1 MKETGLIH
9 IYCGDGKGKT
19 TAAIGLA
26 VRHAGF
32 GGKVVLAQF
41 LKDGTSSECRAIENL
56 EERLCAAFPG
66 YDFYRA
72 FTSRMVARKIEKEE
86 GVYIPSPA
94 ELLERL
100 ADEGYEEVRCQS
112 LHVIFGQ
119 EYEKLMEQL
128 RAFRGRFTRLSAG
141 APLLWDTQDYLR
153 LTRAL
158 LERMPRLAEDEAFV
172 FMGHGTEHPAN
183 AAYALVENCFRY
195 QGAERVYV
203 GTVEGFPHLDYVLAR
218 LSRREVTNVHL
229 APLMIVAGDHAQND
243 LAGEEEG
250 SWKSR
255 LESEGYGTEV
265 HLTGLGELDEVAD
278 IFIDHCKQGS
288 PL

>member
-1 MKETGLIH
+1 MERSKKALVVVSFG
-9 IYCGDGKGKT
+9 T
-19 TAAIGLA
+19 TYPDA
-26 VRHAGF
+26 R
-32 GGKVVLAQF
+32 
-41 LKDGTSSECRAIENL
+41 RAIENL

-72 FTSRMVARKIEKEE
+72 FTSRMVARKIEREE

-94 ELLERL
+94 ELLEQL
-100 ADEGYEEVRCQS
+100 ADAGYEEVRCQS

-128 RAFRGRFTRLSAG
+128 RPFGGRFERLLAG
-141 APLLWDTQDYLR
+141 EPLLWDTQDYLR
-153 LTRAL
+153 LTAAL
-158 LERMPRLAEDEAFV
+158 LEEMPRLAEDEAYV

-203 GTVEGFPHLDYVLAR
+203 GTVEGFPHFDYITAR
-218 LSRREVTNVHL
+218 LHRHEVVNVHL

-243 LAGEEEG
+243 LAGDDAD

-255 LESEGYGTEV
+255 LEGEGYGVEP
-265 HLTGLGELDEVAD
+265 HLTGLGELDAVAE
-278 IFIDHCKQGS
+278 IFISHCREAQ

>member
-1 MKETGLIH
+1 MSKKALMVVSFG
-9 IYCGDGKGKT
+9 T
-19 TAAIGLA
+19 TYPDA
-26 VRHAGF
+26 R
-32 GGKVVLAQF
+32 
-41 LKDGTSSECRAIENL
+41 RAIENL

-72 FTSRMVARKIEKEE
+72 FTSRMVARKIEREE

-94 ELLERL
+94 ELLEQL
-100 ADEGYEEVRCQS
+100 ADAGYEEVRCQS

-128 RAFRGRFTRLSAG
+128 RPFGGRFERLLAG
-141 APLLWDTQDYLR
+141 EPLLWDTQDYLR
-153 LTRAL
+153 LTAAL
-158 LERMPRLAEDEAFV
+158 LEEMPRLAEDEAYV

-195 QGAERVYV
+195 HGAERVYV
-203 GTVEGFPHLDYVLAR
+203 GTVEGFPHFDYVLAR
-218 LSRREVTNVHL
+218 LNRREVTNVHL

-243 LAGEEEG
+243 LAGEEED

-255 LESEGYGTEV
+255 LESEGYGVEI
-265 HLTGLGELDEVAD
+265 HLTGLGELDAVGD
-278 IFIDHCKQGS
+278 IFVDHCKQAQ
-288 PL
+288 PVV

>member
-1 MKETGLIH
+1 MSKKALMVVSFG
-9 IYCGDGKGKT
+9 T
-19 TAAIGLA
+19 TYPDA
-26 VRHAGF
+26 R
-32 GGKVVLAQF
+32 
-41 LKDGTSSECRAIENL
+41 RAIENL

-153 LTRAL
+153 LTRA
-158 LERMPRLAEDEAFV
+158 A
-172 FMGHGTEHPAN
+172 
-183 AAYALVENCFRY
+183 
-195 QGAERVYV
+195 
-203 GTVEGFPHLDYVLAR
+203 
-218 LSRREVTNVHL
+218 
-229 APLMIVAGDHAQND
+229 
-243 LAGEEEG
+243 
-250 SWKSR
+250 
-255 LESEGYGTEV
+255 
-265 HLTGLGELDEVAD
+265 
-278 IFIDHCKQGS
+278 
-288 PL
+288 

>member
-1 MKETGLIH
+1 MSKKALMVVSFG
-9 IYCGDGKGKT
+9 T
-19 TAAIGLA
+19 TYPDA
-26 VRHAGF
+26 R
-32 GGKVVLAQF
+32 
-41 LKDGTSSECRAIENL
+41 RAIENL
-56 EERLCAAFPG
+56 EERLCAAFPD

-94 ELLERL
+94 ELLEQL
-100 ADEGYEEVRCQS
+100 AAGGYEEVRCQS

-119 EYEKLMEQL
+119 EYEKLMDQL
-128 RAFRGRFTRLSAG
+128 RPFGGRFERLLAG
-141 APLLWDTQDYLR
+141 EPLLWDTQDYLR
-153 LTRAL
+153 LTAAL
-158 LERMPRLAEDEAFV
+158 LGQMPRLAEDEAYV

-195 QGAERVYV
+195 HGAERVYV

-218 LSRREVTNVHL
+218 LNKCEVTNVHL

-243 LAGEEEG
+243 LAGEEED

-255 LESEGYGTEV
+255 LESEGYTVET
-265 HLTGLGELDEVAD
+265 HLTGLGELDAVGD
-278 IFIDHCKQGS
+278 IFIDHCRQAEKV
-288 PL
+288 

>member
-1 MKETGLIH
+1 M
-9 IYCGDGKGKT
+9 
-19 TAAIGLA
+19 
-26 VRHAGF
+26 
-32 GGKVVLAQF
+32 
-41 LKDGTSSECRAIENL
+41 
-56 EERLCAAFPG
+56 
-66 YDFYRA
+66 
-72 FTSRMVARKIEKEE
+72 
-86 GVYIPSPA
+86 
-94 ELLERL
+94 
-100 ADEGYEEVRCQS
+100 
-112 LHVIFGQ
+112 

-278 IFIDHCKQGS
+278 IFIDHCKQAS

>member
-1 MKETGLIH
+1 MSKKALMVVSFG
-9 IYCGDGKGKT
+9 T
-19 TAAIGLA
+19 TYPEA
-26 VRHAGF
+26 R
-32 GGKVVLAQF
+32 
-41 LKDGTSSECRAIENL
+41 RAIENL
-56 EERLCAAFPG
+56 EERLCGAFPG

-72 FTSRMVARKIEKEE
+72 FTSRMVADKIEREE
-86 GVYIPSPA
+86 GVHIPSPA
-94 ELLERL
+94 ELLEQL
-100 ADEGYEEVRCQS
+100 AANGYEEVRCQS

-128 RAFRGRFTRLSAG
+128 RPFCGRFARLLAG

-158 LERMPRLAEDEAFV
+158 LGGMPRLAEDEAYV

-195 QGAERVYV
+195 HGAERIYV
-203 GTVEGFPHLDYVLAR
+203 GTVEGFPNLEYVLAR
-218 LSRREVTNVHL
+218 LHRREVDRVHL

-243 LAGEEEG
+243 LAGEGED

-255 LESEGYGTEV
+255 LQSEGYDVEI
-265 HLTGLGELDEVAD
+265 HLTGLGELAAVGD
-278 IFIDHCKQGS
+278 IFTDHCRQAK
-288 PL
+288 PLA